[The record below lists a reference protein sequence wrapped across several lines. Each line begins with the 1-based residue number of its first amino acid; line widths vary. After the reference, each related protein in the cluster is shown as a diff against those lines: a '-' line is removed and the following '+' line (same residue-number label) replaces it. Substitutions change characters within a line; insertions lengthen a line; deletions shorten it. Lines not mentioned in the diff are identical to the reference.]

1 MTYIAQL
8 QELYDAYPGK
18 ELEAALGVTV
28 RSMQNYLKQ
37 ENPTIPGKEVINR
50 IREVYANY
58 KQGRPLVEAKESEP
72 PKTAERDIIFNLTES
87 NRMMAE
93 AMLTDARNR
102 ESLTRSNERLTLKVT
117 ADDPQQTSLELI
129 AIRQAVVEFVIEV
142 ASGKRYKDRFEAGQA
157 YSKKVAELIEAAK
170 GKGIQKN
177 SDRMHTVK

>member
-117 ADDPQQTSLELI
+117 ADVPEQMTPELE
-129 AIRQAVVEFVIEV
+129 AIRRAVVEFVIQV
-142 ASGKRYKDRFEAGQA
+142 AAGKRWKNEGEAERA
-157 YSKKVAELIEAAK
+157 YSKRVAELIEAAK
-170 GKGIQKN
+170 GKDTQRN
-177 SDRMHTVK
+177 SGKLHTV